1 VISAF
6 TYKSP
11 TTLKD
16 AIASLASEPGKSEV
30 LAGGSDLLALMK
42 DRIATP
48 EVVVNIK
55 NIPSLS
61 GINVA
66 GGKIQIG
73 ANTTL
78 SELIEH
84 AAVKKHLPALV
95 SAARDLGST
104 QIRNVATVGGNLCQR
119 NRDWYFRN
127 GLHPEVKEE
136 LQYSSIFP
144 MDGQVYVHPSTLA
157 PVLIAYGA
165 SVTVASGV
173 DGAGKEKTRE
183 IPIEK
188 LFQVS
193 DLKGKREVALAPNE
207 IVVSVSVPVVDGTK
221 AAEIE
226 VRERQSHDWPLVQA
240 AAALTVD
247 ASGTVTKAS
256 IVLGHV
262 APVPVRASAAEKLLI
277 GKKLDAELAGQAGKA
292 ASEGAQTTPKNE
304 YKTALVQVAVK
315 RALLGAVGNEYWK
328 GA

>member
-1 VISAF
+1 MISAF
-6 TYKSP
+6 TYKNP
-11 TTLKD
+11 TSLKD
-16 AIASLASEPGKSEV
+16 ALASLSPEPGKSEV

-48 EVVVNIK
+48 AVVVNIK
-55 NIPSLS
+55 SIPALN
-61 GINVA
+61 GINLA
-66 GGKIQIG
+66 GGKLQIG

-78 SELIEH
+78 ADLIEH

-95 SAARDLGST
+95 GAARDLGST

-127 GLHPEVKEE
+127 GLNPEVKEE

-144 MDGQVYVHPSTLA
+144 MEGQIYVHPSTLA

-165 SVTVASGV
+165 SVVIASGV
-173 DGAGKEKTRE
+173 DAAGKEKTRE
-183 IPIEK
+183 IPLEK

-193 DLKGKREVALAPNE
+193 DLKAKREVAIAPNE
-207 IVVSVSVPVVDGTK
+207 IVVSINVPVIEGVK
-221 AAEIE
+221 SAEIE

-247 ASGTVTKAS
+247 AAGVVTKAN

-262 APVPVRASAAEKLLI
+262 APIPVRVTAAEKLLV
-277 GKKLDAELAGQAGKA
+277 GKKLDADLATQAGKLA
-292 ASEGAQTTPKNE
+292 AEGAKTTPKNE

-315 RALLGAVGNEYWK
+315 RALLSAIGNDYWK